1 MIELIIGVFIGGIV
15 GVTIMCILQVAKG
28 HSDIDLIFNRGQNRI
43 VQTHS
48 DSISVYRITKDGW
61 KELYHTY
68 TDPMNHI
75 DLIDLGKLI
84 AAEMKRTEERTK

>member
-1 MIELIIGVFIGGIV
+1 MIGAIIGVFVGGIV
-15 GVTIMCILQVAKG
+15 GVTIMCILQATKG
-28 HSDIDLIFNRGQNRI
+28 HFDIDLIFNSGQNRI

-48 DSISVYRITKDGW
+48 GSISVYEITKDGW

-75 DLIDLGKLI
+75 ELIDFGKLI
-84 AAEMKRTEERTK
+84 AAEMKRTEEKVK